1 MPTAAEAARFTT
13 EELLT
18 TLRRFGVNPDFGAFE
33 DALLREAR
41 DLGRLG
47 TGDMS
52 AAATQRVR
60 DSIERA
66 FRTTVAQATKGLV
79 RDYGMAAQIAAGA
92 QGHWLAASLCVGG
105 DEGDETSCEDCEDLH
120 GEERTL
126 EEWQRDG
133 RPGSAARQCRG
144 NCRCELIPIRPEGE
158 SAAGEDAMREAAE

>member
-18 TLRRFGVNPDFGAFE
+18 TLERFGVSPDFGAFE

-47 TGDMS
+47 MGDMT
-52 AAATQRVR
+52 AAATQRAR

-66 FRTTVAQATKGLV
+66 FRATVQQATKGLV

-92 QGHWLAASLCVGG
+92 QGDWLAASLCVG
-105 DEGDETSCEDCEDLH
+105 DEASCEDCDELH

-126 EEWQRDG
+126 DEWMRDG
-133 RPGSAARQCRG
+133 RPGSAARQCRA

-158 SAAGEDAMREAAE
+158 SAASEEAMREAAE

>member
-92 QGHWLAASLCVGG
+92 QGHWLAVSLAVG
-105 DEGDETSCEDCEDLH
+105 DEATCEDCDGFH

-126 EEWQRDG
+126 DEWMRDG
-133 RPGSAARQCRG
+133 RPGSASRQCRA
-144 NCRCELIPIRPEGE
+144 NCRCELVPVRPEGE
-158 SAAGEDAMREAAE
+158 SAADAGEEAMREAAE